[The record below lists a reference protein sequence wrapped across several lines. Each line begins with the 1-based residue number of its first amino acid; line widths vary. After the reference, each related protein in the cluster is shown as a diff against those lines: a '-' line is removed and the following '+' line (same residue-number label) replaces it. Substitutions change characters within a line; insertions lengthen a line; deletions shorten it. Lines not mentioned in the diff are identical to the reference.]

1 MSHDDATALR
11 KSYKVRLEDH
21 LSNVASYIP
30 SASMLEDQWS
40 GMVWPA
46 SKEADSNP
54 DTGVDNKTL
63 EHIGRASVAVP
74 DGFVCSYSFVLSSF
88 YAHRFLSIIGN
99 SSQALATRQAPPS
112 KP

>member
-11 KSYKVRLEDH
+11 KSYKVCLEDH
-21 LSNVASYIP
+21 LSNVASYVP

-63 EHIGRASVAVP
+63 EHIGKASVAVP

-88 YAHRFLSIIGN
+88 ILIDFFLS
-99 SSQALATRQAPPS
+99 
-112 KP
+112 